1 MLRYRTNVVSE
12 NPVLMPYTGNKTAT
26 LTKDLR
32 MGEKNP
38 NQSCTPVF
46 KTYFLSEQ
54 SRPTLTSTLYK
65 QPNSW
70 KCKNKLSTN

>member
-1 MLRYRTNVVSE
+1 MEITKFKIKGRMDGNRMLRYRTNVVSE

-46 KTYFLSEQ
+46 KTYFLSE
-54 SRPTLTSTLYK
+54 
-65 QPNSW
+65 
-70 KCKNKLSTN
+70 